1 MSYITI
7 KQLVKTF
14 NGKEVLKMLDLEIEE
29 GSLTTLL
36 GPSGCGKSTL
46 LRSIA
51 GLHPIDSGEIMIDGK
66 RVDHLS
72 PNARNIGMVFQ
83 NYALFPNMTVSENIR
98 FGLDMKKMNKT
109 EAAAKVEKMIELV
122 GLQGKENAYPR
133 QLSGGQQQRVALA
146 RALVTEPKVLLL
158 DEPLSALD
166 AQIRKHLQLLLKKVQ
181 MELGITM
188 ILVTHDQEEA
198 MALSDYVYILND
210 GYIAQSGV
218 PNDIYKHP
226 ESEFIAKFIGNYN
239 VLDERQ
245 YEHLFS
251 RPLADARFVAIRPE
265 TISAIPETNA
275 LELVGDVVSTAM
287 LGSIVRYNVKI
298 GEQIIHVD
306 RLNRSHKQLDTDHQL
321 RLYIKEE
328 DMIKIV

>member
-122 GLQGKENAYPR
+122 GLRGKENAYPR

-198 MALSDYVYILND
+198 MALSDYVYIPND

-251 RPLADARFVAIRPE
+251 RPLADARFVAIRP
-265 TISAIPETNA
+265 
-275 LELVGDVVSTAM
+275 GDNQCDSGDKCA
-287 LGSIVRYNVKI
+287 
-298 GEQIIHVD
+298 
-306 RLNRSHKQLDTDHQL
+306 
-321 RLYIKEE
+321 
-328 DMIKIV
+328 

>member
-7 KQLVKTF
+7 NNLVKTF
-14 NGKEVLKMLDLEIEE
+14 NGNEVLKSLELDIKE

-51 GLHPIDSGEIMIDGK
+51 GLHTIDGGEIIIDDK
-66 RVDHLS
+66 RVDNLS
-72 PNARNIGMVFQ
+72 PKERKVGMVFQ
-83 NYALFPNMTVSENIR
+83 NYALFPNMNVVENIR
-98 FGLDMKKMNKT
+98 FGLDMKKINKPEAMNK
-109 EAAAKVEKMIELV
+109 VNHIIDLV
-122 GLQGKENAYPR
+122 GLQGKEQAYPR

-166 AQIRKHLQLLLKKVQ
+166 AQIRKHLQSLLKRLQ

-198 MALSDYVYILND
+198 MALSDYVYILNE
-210 GYIAQSGV
+210 GAIAQSGE

-226 ESEFIAKFIGNYN
+226 KNEFIAKFIGNYN
-239 VLDERQ
+239 VLNASSFEKI
-245 YEHLFS
+245 FNI
-251 RPLADARFVAIRPE
+251 PLEGARYVAIRPE
-265 TISAIPETNA
+265 ILSAEP
-275 LELVGDVVSTAM
+275 LEDAVQLKGEILNESM
-287 LGSIVRYNVKI
+287 LGSIVRYDVMI
-298 GEQIIHVD
+298 GNEMIHVD
-306 RLNRSHKQLDTDHQL
+306 RLNRSNKKLNTNNQLTL
-321 RLYIKEE
+321 FIKKE
-328 DMIKIV
+328 DMIKIN